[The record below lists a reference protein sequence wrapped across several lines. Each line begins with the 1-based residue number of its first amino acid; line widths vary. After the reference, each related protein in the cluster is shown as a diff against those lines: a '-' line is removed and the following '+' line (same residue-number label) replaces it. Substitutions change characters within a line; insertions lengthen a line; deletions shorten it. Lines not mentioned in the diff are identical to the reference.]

1 MFLFRQN
8 RLEVLILSRME
19 EDEQEIYEEVY
30 SNRGN
35 LQTYKT
41 PVELNWYAY
50 ISTYYGYSVNNG
62 TGQTQ
67 LHRGVTVNV
76 RQGTEVKS
84 AMNGFVV
91 DVGYSGTFGNY
102 VVTQDKKGVQIK
114 YAYLQSIS
122 VANGQEVTTDTVIG
136 TTGSTGSATG
146 ASYIWNWSKM
156 GNIII
161 LFFISVPEIAGCMVE
176 AAVMMMRLCG
186 DYLRKQT
193 NILVCRMYG
202 AVPARRLLLTVLVL

>member
-1 MFLFRQN
+1 M
-8 RLEVLILSRME
+8 
-19 EDEQEIYEEVY
+19 
-30 SNRGN
+30 
-35 LQTYKT
+35 
-41 PVELNWYAY
+41 
-50 ISTYYGYSVNNG
+50 
-62 TGQTQ
+62 
-67 LHRGVTVNV
+67 
-76 RQGTEVKS
+76 
-84 AMNGFVV
+84 
-91 DVGYSGTFGNY
+91 
-102 VVTQDKKGVQIK
+102 QIK

-146 ASYIWNWSKM
+146 SSYIWNWSKM

>member
-1 MFLFRQN
+1 M
-8 RLEVLILSRME
+8 
-19 EDEQEIYEEVY
+19 
-30 SNRGN
+30 
-35 LQTYKT
+35 
-41 PVELNWYAY
+41 
-50 ISTYYGYSVNNG
+50 
-62 TGQTQ
+62 
-67 LHRGVTVNV
+67 
-76 RQGTEVKS
+76 
-84 AMNGFVV
+84 
-91 DVGYSGTFGNY
+91 
-102 VVTQDKKGVQIK
+102 QIK

-146 ASYIWNWSKM
+146 SQLYLELVKDGEYYNPVFYIST
-156 GNIII
+156 
-161 LFFISVPEIAGCMVE
+161 GCMLE